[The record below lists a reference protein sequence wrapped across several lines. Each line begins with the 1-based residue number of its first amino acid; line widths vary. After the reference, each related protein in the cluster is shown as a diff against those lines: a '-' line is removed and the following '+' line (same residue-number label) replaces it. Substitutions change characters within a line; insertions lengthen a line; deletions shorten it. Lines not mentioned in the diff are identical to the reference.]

1 MSESVWEEAFD
12 EALGRVYYFNRLYT
26 SWTLPET
33 GVEAA
38 AEWQPAFD
46 EASQTPYFYN
56 VLTGETAWTLPEEAQ
71 EEDDLSY
78 LSFAVLRLQSWFR
91 GGRVRKQVR
100 KLLRSQYQV
109 SVDSVTGRT
118 LYTNVA
124 TQVSSWTLPA
134 LFTRL
139 RVLETDPDED
149 DSESE
154 DDFDAFQRDAE
165 RDAEIEEDARRTNED
180 APEEEEEL
188 SKPSRRRFPRSKAQQ
203 LVDAAEDAGD
213 QAETLELQGLNAF
226 KVSSRVWNLQFLR
239 TLSLAHNLLARIPSG
254 IQDLIRLE
262 CLNVSFNALTRLPS
276 CLQTTTTLTTL
287 LASHNRIQTFSPKL
301 WKLRGL
307 RHLDLAHN
315 LLKILPY
322 VEGDLKLLRETREW
336 QIGVGLLVALEVLLL
351 QHNRL
356 VETPKSLEKCSALV
370 TLDLS
375 YNQLK
380 ILSDEIGALTKLETL
395 NLSHNGLQALP
406 EALGDLASLQTLD
419 VAHNLLVTL
428 PERIGE
434 LRNLETLLLSHN
446 QLQSLP
452 VEMGTLN
459 RLNLLELDE
468 NPRLVTLAGFFRSPS
483 SIASFSASK
492 CGLVAFEAL
501 DFLKDAPVETLNLSQ
516 NAFTSFPLLLGHS
529 AMQDTLLELQL
540 AGNNLTQVPLAVLLY
555 CTQLKRLNLS
565 SNALRSLP
573 TEIAHLRRLEV
584 LDLGFNALSELPDEL
599 TQLPQLGELNCA
611 HNQLQ
616 RLPLRLGKLTK
627 LTCLNVESNR
637 LRWLP
642 TSTMELSRLKALY
655 ASENLLTKA
664 PPAVQRLQCFCDFSN
679 NPFTVDQLHRQRAGR
694 DRRALAAKL
703 VASREFKRAEELLSK
718 LVNDLEM
725 LSEVDQKRQ
734 RPELLLQRGLCRVL
748 LVRVKTAQQAI
759 SDASRSICDLEQRLN
774 GEKLLSLH
782 QKTHTKRPKVP
793 NDQPESLPDAGKQ
806 SLNSKSVETDRA
818 VLEQIV
824 SERSQA
830 RAQLQLLAIGGLQDL
845 QLAIRFGTVDMATAY
860 HLEGLAHLALQ
871 QYAEAVTSFTN
882 GLHQVYAPLPN
893 GLTLDNQESD
903 EGLEAEGPEIP
914 ETSIQLFQLRAAAYR
929 GLGQLPAALT
939 DLRHVIS
946 RYPMLAT
953 RKEASDMVTQ
963 VELEYTQ
970 HWEEQQAAFAIDGD
984 ELRRAFDVEAASGLA
999 RRPEV
1004 RDVHTEALKA
1014 ATSKVKKQN
1023 QNRNDPTRTRLSPS
1037 ERFRSDCDVRTEA
1050 LKVEKQRERQ
1060 QFESQVAQTR
1070 VFLAKT
1076 RDFKRELRATL
1087 QMEQEETQQ
1096 RAVERERARLAELQ
1110 RLELAREFEERLVM
1124 KYEDDLMQWLVSEEQ
1139 RLEAERLQRLEDA
1152 QRKAE
1157 AKAAYATR
1165 LARRGGKRQAAGRQR
1180 K

>member
-1 MSESVWEEAFD
+1 MSDSVWEEAFD
-12 EALGRVYYFNRLYT
+12 EALGRVYYFNRLT
-26 SWTLPET
+26 GESSWTLPEA

-38 AEWQPAFD
+38 AVWQPAFD
-46 EASQTPYFYN
+46 EASQTSYFYN
-56 VLTGETAWTLPEEAQ
+56 VLTGETAWTLPEAAE

-91 GGRVRKQVR
+91 GARVRKQVR

-109 SVDSVTGRT
+109 SLDLETGRT

-134 LFTRL
+134 LFNRL
-139 RVLETDPDED
+139 QVLETDPDED

-165 RDAEIEEDARRTNED
+165 RDAELEEDALRTNED
-180 APEEEEEL
+180 APEDEEEL

-254 IQDLIRLE
+254 IQDLVHLE

-276 CLQTTTTLTTL
+276 CLQTTTTLRRL

-336 QIGVGLLVALEVLLL
+336 QIGVGLLVELEVLFL

-375 YNQLK
+375 FNQLK
-380 ILSDEIGALTKLETL
+380 VLSDEIGALTKLETL
-395 NLSHNGLQALP
+395 KLSHNGLQALP
-406 EALGDLASLQTLD
+406 ETLGGLTSLQTLD
-419 VAHNLLVTL
+419 VTHNSLVTL
-428 PERIGE
+428 PGSVGE
-434 LRNLETLLLSHN
+434 LHNLETLLLSHN

-459 RLNLLELDE
+459 RLNWLELDE
-468 NPRLVTLAGFFRSPS
+468 NPRLVTLAGFFRSLS
-483 SIASFSASK
+483 SIARFQASK

-529 AMQDTLLELQL
+529 AMQDTLLDLQL

-555 CTQLKRLNLS
+555 CTQLTRLNLS

-573 TEIAHLRRLEV
+573 TEIAHLRRLEA
-584 LDLGFNALSELPDEL
+584 LDLGFNALLELPDEL
-599 TQLPQLGELNCA
+599 TQLPQLAELSCA

-616 RLPLRLGKLTK
+616 RLPLRLGKLAK
-627 LTCLNVESNR
+627 LTSLNVESNR
-637 LRWLP
+637 LSRLP
-642 TSTMELSRLKALY
+642 TSTMELSTLKALY
-655 ASENLLTKA
+655 ASDNLLTKA
-664 PPAVQRLQCFCDFSN
+664 PPAVQRLHCFCDFSN
-679 NPFTVDQLHRQRAGR
+679 NPFTVDQLQRQRAGR

-703 VASREFKRAEELLSK
+703 AASGEFKQAEELLSK
-718 LVNDLEM
+718 LVSDLEM

-734 RPELLLQRGLCRVL
+734 RPELLLQRGFCRVL
-748 LVRVKTAQQAI
+748 QVKTALQTI
-759 SDASRSICDLEQRLN
+759 DDASRSICALEQRLN

-782 QKTHTKRPKVP
+782 QKTHTKRPKAL
-793 NDQPESLPDAGKQ
+793 NDQPEWPPDAEKQ
-806 SLNSKSVETDRA
+806 ALDSKRVETDRE
-818 VLEQIV
+818 VLEQTV

-830 RAQLQLLAIGGLQDL
+830 RAQHRLLAIGGLQDL
-845 QLAIRFGTVDMATAY
+845 QLAIRFGAVDLATAY

-882 GLHQVYAPLPN
+882 GLHRVYAPLPN
-893 GLTLDNQESD
+893 GLALDTQESD
-903 EGLEAEGPEIP
+903 EGLEAEGLEVP

-929 GLGQLPAALT
+929 GLGQLPAALR

-946 RYPMLAT
+946 RYPLLAT
-953 RKEASDMVTQ
+953 RKEVSDMITQ
-963 VELEYTQ
+963 VESEYTR

-984 ELRRAFDVEAASGLA
+984 ELRRAFD
-999 RRPEV
+999 
-1004 RDVHTEALKA
+1004 
-1014 ATSKVKKQN
+1014 
-1023 QNRNDPTRTRLSPS
+1023 
-1037 ERFRSDCDVRTEA
+1037 
-1050 LKVEKQRERQ
+1050 KQRERQ
-1060 QFESQVAQTR
+1060 QFETQVAQTR

-1124 KYEDDLMQWLVSEEQ
+1124 KYEDELMQWLVSEEQ
-1139 RLEAERLQRLEDA
+1139 RLEAERLQRLEAA

-1157 AKAAYATR
+1157 AEAAYATR